1 MRVAVTDWL
10 MFLQLLEG
18 LVGVMQIRG
27 GRVLRGNGREYALT
41 WEVRGRGEGRLELCG
56 AATSC
61 SVL

>member
-1 MRVAVTDWL
+1 